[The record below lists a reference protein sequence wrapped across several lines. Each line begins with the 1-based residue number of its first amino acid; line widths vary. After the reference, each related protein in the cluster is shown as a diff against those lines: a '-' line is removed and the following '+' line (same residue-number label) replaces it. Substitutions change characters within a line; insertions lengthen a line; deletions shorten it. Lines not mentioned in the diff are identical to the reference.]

1 MAPTRTAAHDRPV
14 PEGERVLVLL
24 RAVNVGGA
32 SALPMADLRD
42 AATSLG
48 HADVATHLATGNLLL
63 VPAPG
68 SPATTGALAERL
80 AADLADRLGRPLA
93 LTVRTREQVDAVV
106 AGNPYAEA
114 AATDPSHLVVVFLDG
129 PAPADGPADLARYG
143 RERATWSG
151 TEGYVHYPD
160 GIGRSKV
167 TSPVLDR
174 LAGRSG
180 TARNWR
186 TVLALRDRLA
196 G

>member
-1 MAPTRTAAHDRPV
+1 MAPSRSAAHDRPV
-14 PEGERVLVLL
+14 PDGERVVVLL

-42 AATSLG
+42 AATALG
-48 HADVATHLATGNLLL
+48 HGDVATHLATGNLLL

-80 AADLADRLGRPLA
+80 AVDLAERLGRTLA
-93 LTVRTREQVDAVV
+93 LTVRTRQQVEAVV
-106 AGNPYAEA
+106 AANPYPEEA
-114 AATDPSHLVVVFLDG
+114 ASDPSHLLVVFLDG
-129 PAPADGPADLARYG
+129 PAAADGPADLARYG
-143 RERATWSG
+143 RERATWHGS
-151 TEGYVHYPD
+151 EGYVHYPD

-167 TSPVLDR
+167 TAPVLDR

-180 TARNWR
+180 TGRNWR